1 MTEALSHHG
10 KFLHSHRV
18 FTVFKWTVYIFL
30 AWNAVQFFQE
40 DLAASA
46 ETFGNTITWRN
57 LVEAYSATIDT
68 TAWVV
73 LLLIFEFETAIIP
86 DEKLKGGLSW
96 FLLSIKAVCYFFIVY
111 AFYGYISKYIVITDL
126 LPFSIADVCSLAGTD
141 WNYVADLD
149 DYPPIDAAA
158 CATLQGQELVQV
170 SGTELIGTREALDSA
185 WGLAVTDII
194 NAGTWLVIVVLL
206 QVEVLL
212 QLGDRLT
219 DRMLGIGKYLKGIL
233 YLILFLAAAYWG
245 FEGSFLDFWDAFL
258 WLVAFIFI
266 ELNIFTWHEEV
277 EEEKELEGVS
287 AGQGSS

>member
-1 MTEALSHHG
+1 MTEALSHYG
-10 KFLHSHRV
+10 KFLHPHRV
-18 FTVFKWTVYIFL
+18 FTLFKWTVYVLL

-46 ETFGNTITWRN
+46 ATFGDTINWRN

-68 TAWVV
+68 VSWVV

-86 DEKLKGGLSW
+86 DEKLKGGLNW

-126 LPFSIADVCSLAGTD
+126 LPFSIDDVCSLAGSG

-149 DYPPIDAAA
+149 DYPPIDAAS
-158 CATLQGQELVQV
+158 CAMLQGRELVQV
-170 SGTELIGTREALDSA
+170 SCTELIGTRDALDSA
-185 WGLAVTDII
+185 WGLAVTDIV

-212 QLGDRLT
+212 QLMDRLT
-219 DRMLGIGKYLKGIL
+219 DRMLNIAKYLKGIL
-233 YLILFLAAAYWG
+233 YLTLFLAAAYWG
-245 FEGSFLDFWDAFL
+245 VEGSFLDFWDAFL
-258 WLVAFIFI
+258 WLVAFVFI
-266 ELNIFTWHEEV
+266 ELNIFQWHGEA
-277 EEEKELEGVS
+277 EEEKKPDGAV
-287 AGQGSS
+287 AVQGSS

>member
-1 MTEALSHHG
+1 MTEALPHHG
-10 KFLHSHRV
+10 KFLHPHRV
-18 FTVFKWTVYIFL
+18 FTVFKWAVYLLL

-46 ETFGNTITWRN
+46 ETFGNNITWRN

-68 TAWVV
+68 VSWVI

-96 FLLSIKAVCYFFIVY
+96 SLLSVKTVCYALIVY
-111 AFYGYISKYIVITDL
+111 AFYGYISKYVVITGL
-126 LPFSIADVCSLAGTD
+126 EPFNIADVCSLAGTD

-158 CATLQGQELVQV
+158 CALLQGQELVRV

-185 WGLAVTDII
+185 WGLAVTDIV
-194 NAGTWLVIVVLL
+194 NAGAWLVIVVLL

-212 QLGDRLT
+212 QLVDRLT
-219 DRMLGIGKYLKGIL
+219 DRMLSIGKYLKGIL
-233 YLILFLAAAYWG
+233 YSVLFVAAAYWG
-245 FEGSFLDFWDAFL
+245 IEGSFLDFWDAFL

-266 ELNIFTWHEEV
+266 ELNIFQWHGEA
-277 EEEKELEGVS
+277 EEEKEPEAPG
-287 AGQGSS
+287 AGQGLS